1 MLKRI
6 LIALIVVLAMNMVLA
21 SQTVG
26 TLTNNGQSTSVTLPV
41 YHDTT
46 GRTCL
51 TPAETAFLATVPET
65 GGLRAAVREMLF
77 GGVVHVPEGGCYV
90 PNTSEHYWSIYQA
103 WTGPSKVTIPLIPG
117 PCGPRGPQG
126 IPGQSIVGPQ
136 GPQGY
141 QGPQGPQGPQGCQGP
156 QGVPGR
162 DGYTYVYTYMVYNQP
177 QQPMSGTYAA
187 PSPYISITS
196 PGAPPL
202 SNWAYSNTRINVGGA
217 AVGPITNNNSN
228 ANTNI
233 NPNNTVVN
241 TGGGT
246 ATGHADGDGSSTS
259 NSGR

>member
-1 MLKRI
+1 MTKFFAFLLVAI
-6 LIALIVVLAMNMVLA
+6 LATSLVFAGEP
-21 SQTVG
+21 VG
-26 TLTNNGQSTSVTLPV
+26 TLTNNGQQTSVTLPV

-46 GRTCL
+46 GRTTL
-51 TPAETAFLATVPET
+51 TPAEECFLVTVPT
-65 GGLRAAVREMLF
+65 CDGLRAAVREMLL
-77 GGVVHVPEGGCYV
+77 GNVVHVPEGGKYRAGESV
-90 PNTSEHYWSIYQA
+90 RYWSIYQA

-126 IPGQSIVGPQ
+126 APGQSIVGPQ

-156 QGVPGR
+156 QGIPGR
-162 DGYTYVYTYMVYNQP
+162 DGYTYVYMVYNQP
-177 QQPMSGTYAA
+177 QQPLCGTYAA